1 MDQQGKNRVGDL
13 LSQVSTEAARK
24 TQLDVR
30 LHFVPIN
37 VKALERAL
45 SGKITF
51 TSEELREAY
60 EVALKAIDQPLT
72 DAELR
77 ILPSDPAK
85 RKREEQR
92 ILEER
97 ANKLNSFVF
106 NYEDLRSRLVKF
118 IVARHKNHVVI
129 VGKNFTNNGRVLTA
143 EELRT
148 LTPCVVY
155 EGTKADSNI
164 IGALYGGYRA
174 TQSGLFTP
182 FLNTEIKRFIDTK
195 IYADDPGF
203 SPGFDVGHILGDSRL
218 TQTALGQKILNV
230 YEKIDSLLKEG
241 ELSGSQAVTIRQ
253 KVDGVFNELK
263 SRSSYGK
270 DIEATLTQDTRGALL
285 AVDALIV
292 IVQERVENQKF
303 YGSLIEGRLGG
314 LLGRMFT
321 SLGFSKSLKEVFE
334 TRVRD
339 MLQFGKVKHKGTRK
353 TPVKVIIAGKKNA
366 GPVKVKTSKDTGTQ
380 STVSPKKR
388 LPTAVRSST
397 IPADFMLDL
406 LSIQNII
413 NNGLSEVIKRNMG
426 DGSRKDILNLRTGR
440 FADSAKVIRM
450 TESRQ
455 GAITAFYTYMKNPY
469 ATFSTGGRQQFPR
482 TRDPKLLVTKSIRE
496 LVQAQ
501 VANRL
506 RAVAV

>member
-1 MDQQGKNRVGDL
+1 
-13 LSQVSTEAARK
+13 
-24 TQLDVR
+24 
-30 LHFVPIN
+30 
-37 VKALERAL
+37 
-45 SGKITF
+45 
-51 TSEELREAY
+51 
-60 EVALKAIDQPLT
+60 
-72 DAELR
+72 
-77 ILPSDPAK
+77 
-85 RKREEQR
+85 
-92 ILEER
+92 
-97 ANKLNSFVF
+97 
-106 NYEDLRSRLVKF
+106 
-118 IVARHKNHVVI
+118 
-129 VGKNFTNNGRVLTA
+129 
-143 EELRT
+143 
-148 LTPCVVY
+148 
-155 EGTKADSNI
+155 
-164 IGALYGGYRA
+164 
-174 TQSGLFTP
+174 
-182 FLNTEIKRFIDTK
+182 
-195 IYADDPGF
+195 
-203 SPGFDVGHILGDSRL
+203 
-218 TQTALGQKILNV
+218 
-230 YEKIDSLLKEG
+230 
-241 ELSGSQAVTIRQ
+241 
-253 KVDGVFNELK
+253 
-263 SRSSYGK
+263 
-270 DIEATLTQDTRGALL
+270 
-285 AVDALIV
+285 VDALIV

-339 MLQFGKVKHKGTRK
+339 VLQFGKVKHKGTRK